1 MNLIVNT
8 TKSRVYVEAYIE
20 GGKDQFHALHN
31 QRQEIERDLG
41 YAVEWRE
48 QPEKKASRIIR
59 ERPGDFRDPEQSDAL
74 VQWLVWTADDFVR
87 VLHARHA

>member
-1 MNLIVNT
+1 MNLIVNI

-48 QPEKKASRIIR
+48 QPDKKASRIIR
-59 ERPGDFRDPEQSDAL
+59 ERPGDFRDPAQSKEL
-74 VQWLVWTADDFVR
+74 VTWLVETADDFVR
-87 VLHARHA
+87 VLQATHS

>member
-1 MNLIVNT
+1 MNLIANT

-48 QPEKKASRIIR
+48 QPEKKTSRIIH
-59 ERPGDFRDPEQSDAL
+59 ERPGDFRDPEQADLL
-74 VQWLVWTADDFVR
+74 VQWLVRTADDFVR
-87 VLHARHA
+87 VLHALRA